1 MRCRLVLASSLSLV
15 IVATFGSAASGASK
29 SIKVTFVGDSV
40 PASIEYVPSA
50 QRILEKGLAVRLDLK
65 VCRRLVQRG
74 CIYMGS
80 TPSTALE
87 AVQSYSRSLGEVL
100 VVNVGYN
107 ESENGYSAGIDRVMR
122 AALAQ
127 GAKGVVW
134 VTLREQNDIY
144 RGTNIVIRRAAKR
157 WPQMQ
162 VADWQDYSAGKP
174 WFRDDGLHMKPTGAN
189 VFAAFVRSHIFRA
202 TA

>member
-1 MRCRLVLASSLSLV
+1 MRCRLALACVFALV
-15 IVATFGSAASGASK
+15 IVAMFGSVASGAS
-29 SIKVTFVGDSV
+29 SPMQVTFVGDSV

-50 QRILEKGLAVRLDLK
+50 QRILERGLAVRLDLE
-65 VCRRLVQRG
+65 VCRRLVQQG
-74 CIYMGS
+74 CVYMGS
-80 TPSTALE
+80 TPSTALQ
-87 AVQSYSRSLGEVL
+87 AVQSYRRSLGQVL

-107 ESENGYSAGIDRVMR
+107 ESEYGYGAGIDRVMR

-134 VTLREQNDIY
+134 VTLREQIDIY

-162 VADWQDYSAGKP
+162 LADWQIYSAGKP
-174 WFRDDGLHMKPTGAN
+174 WFRGDGLHMKPTGAN
-189 VFAAFVRSHIFRA
+189 AFAAFVRSYIFRA
-202 TA
+202 AA

>member
-29 SIKVTFVGDSV
+29 PIKVTFVGDSV

-50 QRILEKGLAVRLDLK
+50 QRILKKGLAVHLDLK

-74 CIYMGS
+74 CVYMGS
-80 TPSTALE
+80 TPSTALQ
-87 AVQSYSRSLGEVL
+87 AVQSYRRSLGQVL
-100 VVNVGYN
+100 IVNVGYN
-107 ESENGYSAGIDRVMR
+107 ESEYGYSAGIDRVMR

-134 VTLREQNDIY
+134 VTLREQIDIY
-144 RGTNIVIRRAAKR
+144 RGTNVVIRKAAKR

-174 WFRDDGLHMKPTGAN
+174 WFRGDGLHMKPAGAN
-189 VFAAFVRSHIFRA
+189 AFAAFVRSHILRA
-202 TA
+202 AA